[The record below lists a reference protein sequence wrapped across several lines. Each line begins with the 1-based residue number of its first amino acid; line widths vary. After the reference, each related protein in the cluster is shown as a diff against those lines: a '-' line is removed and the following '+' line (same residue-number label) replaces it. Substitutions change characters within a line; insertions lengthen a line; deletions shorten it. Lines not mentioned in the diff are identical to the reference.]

1 MVPLCLFFVG
11 LLLGP
16 PPTQLDVVVDLVWC
30 DVRTVAVTDTEF
42 DRFGTPRTER
52 LFLTATDNVFALH
65 GALSAALAAAVRS
78 GFCIVAQLLEGH
90 LLSAAG
96 DYRCA

>member
-1 MVPLCLFFVG
+1 MPQVPVPVLHREG
-11 LLLGP
+11 LLGP

-52 LFLTATDNVFALH
+52 LFF
-65 GALSAALAAAVRS
+65 
-78 GFCIVAQLLEGH
+78 
-90 LLSAAG
+90 
-96 DYRCA
+96 

>member
-1 MVPLCLFFVG
+1 MKWLE
-11 LLLGP
+11 
-16 PPTQLDVVVDLVWC
+16 VVVDSVKKWQQKWFLSASSSW
-30 DVRTVAVTDTEF
+30 DYPLTRWKQAVHGGGGFTNF
-42 DRFGTPRTER
+42 SFH
-52 LFLTATDNVFALH
+52 FNVSVLH

>member
-1 MVPLCLFFVG
+1 MAAKMVPLCLFFVG

-52 LFLTATDNVFALH
+52 LFFD
-65 GALSAALAAAVRS
+65 
-78 GFCIVAQLLEGH
+78 CDGH
-90 LLSAAG
+90 
-96 DYRCA
+96 